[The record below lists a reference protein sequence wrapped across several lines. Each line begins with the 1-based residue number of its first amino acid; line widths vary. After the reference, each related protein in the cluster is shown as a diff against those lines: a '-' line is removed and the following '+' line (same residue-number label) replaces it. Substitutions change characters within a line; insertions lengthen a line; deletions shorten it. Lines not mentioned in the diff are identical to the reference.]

1 MDNLWNKDRKK
12 LFRELY
18 HQYLEEGYENKEAK
32 RLAKEEAEDMDEAID
47 LIQEEDYEP
56 VHKESIMKMIDEVKE
71 ISYV

>member
-1 MDNLWNKDRKK
+1 MVNKK
-12 LFRELY
+12 FEVIAHEVVEHLY
-18 HQYLEEGYENKEAK
+18 II
-32 RLAKEEAEDMDEAID
+32 EAEDMDEAID

>member
-1 MDNLWNKDRKK
+1 MDRKNGK
-12 LFRELY
+12 LMTNKKFEVIAHEVVEHLY
-18 HQYLEEGYENKEAK
+18 II
-32 RLAKEEAEDMDEAID
+32 EAEDMDEAID